1 MQVQTINAE
10 VRPDTGKQTAGRMR
24 RQGKVPGVIYGKK
37 VGNLPLAVP
46 RKELERVL
54 DREGG
59 SALLKVIIGGQGQA
73 REFTA
78 MVREVQRHP
87 IKGEII
93 HIDFHQISLD
103 EEIRA
108 TVPIVLEG
116 EARGVRNGGI
126 LQYGLREVEVEALP
140 ADLPETLTIDISD
153 LDVGEHL
160 SVADIKAPRGVKI
173 LTEPDA
179 VIATIVSTRAVE
191 AEEDAAPDGETQAAE

>member
-191 AEEDAAPDGETQAAE
+191 AEEDTAPAEETPAAE

>member
-1 MQVQTINAE
+1 M
-10 VRPDTGKQTAGRMR
+10 
-24 RQGKVPGVIYGKK
+24 
-37 VGNLPLAVP
+37 GNLPLAVP

-160 SVADIKAPRGVKI
+160 SVADIKAPRG
-173 LTEPDA
+173 
-179 VIATIVSTRAVE
+179 
-191 AEEDAAPDGETQAAE
+191 

>member
-37 VGNLPLAVP
+37 VGNLPLVVS

-59 SALLKVIIGGQGQA
+59 SALLKVLIGGQGQPG
-73 REFTA
+73 EFTA

-93 HIDFHQISLD
+93 HVDFYQISLD
-103 EEIRA
+103 EEIRT

-116 EARGVRNGGI
+116 EARGVKNGGI

-140 ADLPETLTIDISD
+140 ADLPETFTIDISD

-160 SVADIKAPRGVKI
+160 AVADIKAPPGVKI

-191 AEEDAAPDGETQAAE
+191 AEENTAPAEETPAAE